1 MDTSRLHGIPALPA
15 WVRIARG
22 VALAAIALAFGG
34 PVPAQ
39 IQIPGLASS
48 SAKDAKEPA
57 KAPEVETPAQ
67 GLARARRQL
76 EETRAAM
83 ARNESAPPGVSEAE
97 AGALQD
103 VLLETRSSYEAQIRQ
118 YEALSRASAL
128 RQEAERRVGTT
139 TLTTP
144 PPYSILVGDEL
155 RASIAAQRARID
167 TLRSAE
173 MRLKREAERYFAQS
187 QRANEALRRAS
198 EAAETAG
205 GADAAAAAWRR
216 KGAEA
221 GVRLAAAR
229 TTLAQLVGKSID
241 EEVAARTAELAVI
254 EADLATVVGHVRF
267 TREDL
272 DATQTR
278 VRESSARHRK
288 EQERFG
294 ALAVDYLKQ
303 RDAAARELERLRAN
317 GGASTDDVALAEA
330 RVALAEARLRGNEAE
345 LDAARGAA
353 RLTDATAQAWAD
365 RFAVL
370 SGSNPVER
378 AAAIERLRALSTTL
392 ANWAGYARNVV
403 AEARLELREA
413 DVRRQ
418 AATVPGT
425 ASLLQDAADARR
437 RGVAALE
444 GVEDEIDRATQSVDA
459 WIAEF
464 DHTQGERTAGQRMTD
479 GWSAFKSAVT
489 SVWNFELFSVEDSVV
504 VDGQHVTVARGVTV
518 GKSIGALLIFLG
530 GLWAVGSLLRV
541 LERRLVA
548 RGFNPPWVRTFK
560 RWVMVL
566 AALVLL
572 LLTLNAA
579 RIPLTVFAFL
589 GGALAIGVGFGTQT
603 IIRNFISGMIVLAE
617 RRVRIGDTIEVDG
630 ITGTVASVDF
640 RSTTVR
646 GFDGVETIVPN
657 SVLLENKVT
666 NWTFTDQKVRRAV
679 RIGVA
684 YGSDLRIVSDLLE
697 ETVKR
702 HGNVL
707 GDPAPQVYLDDFGD
721 NAVMFLVH
729 FWVDLAQVANSVRVI
744 SDLRFMIGKRL
755 DEAGIVI
762 AFPQRDVHLDAPRP
776 LKVEIVRDAGA
787 PGAVP
792 G

>member
-1 MDTSRLHGIPALPA
+1 MM
-15 WVRIARG
+15 VRIVTDASARITRAAALAV
-22 VALAAIALAFGG
+22 VALACAWI
-34 PVPAQ
+34 VPAHA
-39 IQIPGLASS
+39 QIPGLLPAQT
-48 SAKDAKEPA
+48 KDAKEPA
-57 KAPEVETPAQ
+57 TASEVETPAQ
-67 GLARARRQL
+67 GLARAKRQL
-76 EETRAAM
+76 EEARAAM
-83 ARNESAPPGVSEAE
+83 ARNEPAPPGVSEAE

-118 YEALSRASAL
+118 YEALSRASAM
-128 RQEAERRVGTT
+128 RQEAERRAGTT

-155 RASIAAQRARID
+155 RGKIAAQRARID

-187 QRANEALRRAS
+187 QRANEALRRARES
-198 EAAETAG
+198 AETAG
-205 GADAAAAAWRR
+205 GADAAVAAWRR
-216 KGAEA
+216 KVAES

-241 EEVAARTAELAVI
+241 EEVAARTAELAVL
-254 EADLATVVGHVRF
+254 EADLTTVAGHSRF

-272 DATQTR
+272 EATQAR
-278 VRESSARHRK
+278 IRESSARYRR

-303 RDAAARELERLRAN
+303 RDAAARELERLHAN
-317 GGASTDDVALAEA
+317 GGAADDDVALAEV
-330 RVALAEARLRGNEAE
+330 RVVLAEARLRGNEAE

-353 RLTDATAQAWAD
+353 RLTDAMAQAWAD
-365 RFAVL
+365 RFAVM
-370 SGSNPVER
+370 GDSNPVER
-378 AAAIERLRALSTTL
+378 SAGVERLRALSATL

-413 DVRRQ
+413 DMRRQ
-418 AATVPGT
+418 AATVPGI
-425 ASLLQDAADARR
+425 ASLRQEAADARR

-444 GVEDEIDRATQSVDA
+444 GVEDEIDRATQSLDA
-459 WIAEF
+459 WIGEF
-464 DHTQGERTAGQRMTD
+464 DHTQRERTAGERMAD
-479 GWSAFKSAVT
+479 GWSAFKSAVGR
-489 SVWNFELFSVEDSVV
+489 VWNFELFSVEDSVV

-548 RGFNPPWVRTFK
+548 RGFNPPRVRTFK

-640 RSTTVR
+640 RSTTVK

-666 NWTFTDQKVRRAV
+666 NWTFTDQKVRRSV
-679 RIGVA
+679 KIGVA
-684 YGSDLRIVSDLLE
+684 YGSNLREVAEMLE

-702 HGNVL
+702 HGNL
-707 GDPAPQVYLDDFGD
+707 LAEPPPQVYLEDFGD
-721 NAVMFLVH
+721 NAISFTIH
-729 FWVDLAQVANSVRVI
+729 FWVDLSQIASSLRVM

-755 DEAGIVI
+755 DEAGVVI

-787 PGAVP
+787 SGAAPG
-792 G
+792 

>member
-1 MDTSRLHGIPALPA
+1 MTLLPPLPA
-15 WVRIARG
+15 RVHIARG
-22 VALAAIALAFGG
+22 IAIAAIALASAG

-39 IQIPGLASS
+39 LQIPGLVSP

-57 KAPEVETPAQ
+57 KAPEAETPAQ
-67 GLARARRQL
+67 GLARAKRQL

-83 ARNESAPPGVSEAE
+83 ARNEPAPPGVSEAG

-155 RASIAAQRARID
+155 RGKIAAQRARID

-187 QRANEALRRAS
+187 QRADEALRRAS
-198 EAAETAG
+198 ESAESAG
-205 GADAAAAAWRR
+205 GADAPAAAWRR
-216 KGAEA
+216 KVAEA

-254 EADLATVVGHVRF
+254 EADLATVAGHSRF

-272 DATQTR
+272 DATQAR
-278 VRESSARHRK
+278 IRESSARHRR

-317 GGASTDDVALAEA
+317 GATSADDVALAEA
-330 RVALAEARLRGNEAE
+330 RVALAEARLRGNETE
-345 LDAARGAA
+345 LDAARGTA
-353 RLTDATAQAWAD
+353 RLTDAMAQAWAD

-370 SGSNPVER
+370 GGSNPVER
-378 AAAIERLRALSTTL
+378 AAAIEGLRALSTTL

-413 DVRRQ
+413 DLRRQ
-418 AATVPGT
+418 AATIPGI

-444 GVEDEIDRATQSVDA
+444 GVEDELDRATQSVDA
-459 WIAEF
+459 WLAEF
-464 DHTQGERTAGQRMTD
+464 DHARGERTAGERMAD
-479 GWSAFKSAVT
+479 GWSAFKSAVGR
-489 SVWNFELFSVEDSVV
+489 VWNFELFSVEDSVV

-518 GKSIGALLIFLG
+518 GKSVGAALIFLG

-548 RGFNPPWVRTFK
+548 RGFNAPWVRTFK

-640 RSTTVR
+640 RSTTVK

-666 NWTFTDQKVRRAV
+666 NWTFTDQKVRRSV
-679 RIGVA
+679 KIGVA
-684 YGSDLRIVSDLLE
+684 YGSNLREVAELLE

-702 HGNVL
+702 HGNL
-707 GDPAPQVYLDDFGD
+707 LTEPPPQVYLEDFGD
-721 NAVMFLVH
+721 NAISFTIH
-729 FWVDLAQVANSVRVI
+729 FWVDLSKIASSLRVM

-755 DEAGIVI
+755 DEAGVVI

-787 PGAVP
+787 SGAAPG
-792 G
+792 

>member
-1 MDTSRLHGIPALPA
+1 MTSLPTLPA

-22 VALAAIALAFGG
+22 TAIAAIALACAW
-34 PVPAQ
+34 PAPAQ
-39 IQIPGLASS
+39 TQIPGLVSP

-67 GLARARRQL
+67 GLARAKRQL
-76 EETRAAM
+76 EETRTAM
-83 ARNESAPPGVSEAE
+83 ARNEPAPPGVSEAE

-128 RQEAERRVGTT
+128 RQQAERRVGTT

-155 RASIAAQRARID
+155 RGKIAAQRARID

-198 EAAETAG
+198 ESVETAG

-216 KGAEA
+216 KVAEA

-241 EEVAARTAELAVI
+241 EEVAARTAELAVL
-254 EADLATVVGHVRF
+254 EADLATVAGHSRF
-267 TREDL
+267 TRDDL
-272 DATQTR
+272 EATQAR
-278 VRESSARHRK
+278 IRESSARYRR

-303 RDAAARELERLRAN
+303 RDAAARELERLRAS
-317 GGASTDDVALAEA
+317 GGAADDD
-330 RVALAEARLRGNEAE
+330 VALAEARLRGNETE
-345 LDAARGAA
+345 LDAVRGTA
-353 RLTDATAQAWAD
+353 RLTDAMAQAWAD

-370 SGSNPVER
+370 GGSNPVER
-378 AAAIERLRALSTTL
+378 AAAIEGLRALSTTL

-413 DVRRQ
+413 DLRRQ
-418 AATVPGT
+418 AATTPGI

-464 DHTQGERTAGQRMTD
+464 DHTQGERTAGERMAD
-479 GWSAFKSAVT
+479 GWSAFKSAVGR
-489 SVWNFELFSVEDSVV
+489 VWNFELFSVEDSVV

-518 GKSIGALLIFLG
+518 GKSVGAALIFLG

-548 RGFNPPWVRTFK
+548 RGFNAPWVRTFK

-640 RSTTVR
+640 RSTTVK

-666 NWTFTDQKVRRAV
+666 NWTFTDQKVRRSV
-679 RIGVA
+679 KIGVA
-684 YGSDLRIVSDLLE
+684 YGSNLREVAEMLE

-702 HGNVL
+702 HGNL
-707 GDPAPQVYLDDFGD
+707 LPEPPPQVYLEDFGD
-721 NAVMFLVH
+721 NAISFTIH
-729 FWVDLAQVANSVRVI
+729 FWVDLSQIASSLRVM

-755 DEAGIVI
+755 DEAGVVI

-787 PGAVP
+787 SGAAPG
-792 G
+792 